1 MPNNITF
8 VMDTALSA
16 CQVGLFAHKDG
27 SVSELATLSERMTRG
42 HQEFIGPAALKCF
55 EKAGIDP
62 REVDILGVTL
72 GPGSF
77 TGLRVGLSFA
87 KGMASGLGVNLR
99 GFSTLELMGRGAAFT
114 SRPRLVAH
122 NAGRGQIYLQRIDTQ
137 DVASAPEAHDIV
149 KLNEIDLGEGWAWLI
164 GSGAPL
170 LAERFPQAQIAE
182 EALPDLTAM
191 AALCFAQTTA
201 YDDLTPLYMRD
212 ADAKVSDKAVVRF
225 A

>member
-1 MPNNITF
+1 MTSITF
-8 VMDTALSA
+8 VMDTALNA
-16 CQVGLFAHKDG
+16 CQMGLFAHKDG
-27 SVSELATLSERMTRG
+27 SVSELVTLSEHMVRG
-42 HQEFIGPAALKCF
+42 HQEFIGRAALQCF
-55 EKAGIDP
+55 EKAGINP

-77 TGLRVGLSFA
+77 TGLRVA
-87 KGMASGLGVNLR
+87 KGMASGLGVSLR
-99 GFSTLELMGRGAAFT
+99 GFSTLELMGRAEVFAG
-114 SRPRLVAH
+114 RPRLVAH
-122 NAGRGQIYLQRIDTQ
+122 DAGRGQVYLQRLDAQ
-137 DVASAPEAHDIV
+137 DVASAPESHDV
-149 KLNEIDLGEGWAWLI
+149 VNLSEIDLGEGWEWLI

-170 LAERFPQAQIAE
+170 LTERFPQAQIAAD
-182 EALPDLTAM
+182 ALPDLAAM